1 MSVEGSIEDKLIV
14 SGAAVDDE
22 LQMSGSAIDDKVKMP
37 GAAGSAIDDKLQM
50 SGAAIDDKLKMPG
63 ASGSAIN
70 DELQMSGGHT
80 DGTAQGAL
88 AAQRAR
94 AKNQK
99 RNERRK
105 AAWQREHAQQ
115 LKEVRSSYRLCRLAP
130 TDRRCTSTSEIC
142 APHRRRRS
150 R

>member
-1 MSVEGSIEDKLIV
+1 ML
-14 SGAAVDDE
+14 
-22 LQMSGSAIDDKVKMP
+22 GSAIDDGLILS
-37 GAAGSAIDDKLQM
+37 GAACWIGDKMKTSGVAASAIDDEVTV
-50 SGAAIDDKLKMPG
+50 
-63 ASGSAIN
+63 SGSVI
-70 DELQMSGGHT
+70 DEVLNMSGGPS
-80 DGTAQGAL
+80 DGTARSAL

-115 LKEVRSSYRLCRLAP
+115 LKEVRFSYRLCRLA
-130 TDRRCTSTSEIC
+130 TTARRTSTSEIC
-142 APHRRRRS
+142 VPHRRRRS